1 VDEAWRVHRHPP
13 RAMVLFTR
21 STYYLTLLSAA
32 VVADVLLRGGPA

>member
-1 VDEAWRVHRHPP
+1 
-13 RAMVLFTR
+13 MVLFTR